1 MAIMNLDLNLSEESR
16 GLLDKLPIDEV
27 VMLVRH
33 DDFPPFHDVRRSID
47 YRRKFDF
54 KRRRST
60 RESLKRLGKE
70 MKSELR
76 RLDMIRDDFYGS
88 ERFIL
93 SANIIALRQMVAE
106 KSSRGLSYYY
116 DSKDYVNRLIRRLD
130 NDKYESWQGYDDD
143 TVTRVKELLSKT
155 LTSTEYEVICMRFGL
170 NDGRCR
176 EWQEIAQ
183 HFGWESK
190 GGPAYH
196 EKNAISKLYG
206 VIDEFK
212 KLTKLS

>member
-16 GLLDKLPIDEV
+16 ELLDKLPIDEV

-76 RLDMIRDDFYGS
+76 RLDMIRDDFYSS

-143 TVTRVKELLSKT
+143 TVARVKELLSKT

-183 HFGWESK
+183 HFCWESK

>member
-16 GLLDKLPIDEV
+16 ELLDKLPIDEV

-33 DDFPPFHDVRRSID
+33 DDFPPFHDVKRSIE
-47 YRRKFDF
+47 YGRKFDF
-54 KRRRST
+54 KRRAST
-60 RESLKRLGKE
+60 RKSLRRLGEE

-76 RLDMIRDDFYGS
+76 RLGMIRDDFYS
-88 ERFIL
+88 SKRFML
-93 SANIIALRQMVAE
+93 SANIVALRQMVAE
-106 KSSRGLSYYY
+106 KSSRGFSYYY

-130 NDKYESWQGYDDD
+130 NDKYESWQGFDDD
-143 TVTRVKELLSKT
+143 TIARVKELLGKT
-155 LTSTEYEVICMRFGL
+155 LTSAEYEVICMRFGL

-183 HFGWESK
+183 HFGWKSK
-190 GGPAYH
+190 GGPAYR

-206 VIDEFK
+206 VVDELK
-212 KLTKLS
+212 ALTKIS

>member
-16 GLLDKLPIDEV
+16 ELLEVLPIDEV

-33 DDFPPFHDVRRSID
+33 DDFPPFHDARKSID
-47 YRRKFDF
+47 YGRKFDS
-54 KRRRST
+54 KHRNT
-60 RESLKRLGKE
+60 RGSLKQLGKE

-76 RLDMIRDDFYGS
+76 RLGMIRDDFYSS

-93 SANIIALRQMVAE
+93 SANIVALRQMVAE

-116 DSKDYVNRLIRRLD
+116 NSKDYVNRLIRRLD

-143 TVTRVKELLSKT
+143 TVARVKELLSKT

-183 HFGWESK
+183 HFGWKSK

-206 VIDEFK
+206 AIDEFK